1 MDQVPLQRGAGRVQG
16 PNLGAKLAPRGALD
30 EAKGGN
36 LAKTSR
42 KWRFWKAHWM
52 GQWAPLEQGWGS
64 SVRKP
69 TEMRP
74 RRGQNEHPWPPKTL
88 TIAGEVL
95 RKSMLEALRQK
106 LWPRALPRAALEE
119 PRGPTLQNHREYCGF
134 EDLSGGG
141 YCLRRACNC
150 PISDAG
156 GSPEGYLKVSKDGY
170 LQVSSSAEAVHR
182 NCGMRCLGFHTPWAA
197 GPANLSLDCPDLQF
211 PVKQGTKE
219 MSRPVSGSWKL

>member
-1 MDQVPLQRGAGRVQG
+1 MR
-16 PNLGAKLAPRGALD
+16 
-30 EAKGGN
+30 
-36 LAKTSR
+36 
-42 KWRFWKAHWM
+42 
-52 GQWAPLEQGWGS
+52 QWAPLEQGWGS

-134 EDLSGGG
+134 EDLSDGGG
-141 YCLRRACNC
+141 GLRGACEGPATPGFGRRRLPGRIPKGIQRWIPTGIQLRR
-150 PISDAG
+150 
-156 GSPEGYLKVSKDGY
+156 
-170 LQVSSSAEAVHR
+170 SSAQELWNA
-182 NCGMRCLGFHTPWAA
+182 MLG
-197 GPANLSLDCPDLQF
+197 LSHADWP
-211 PVKQGTKE
+211 T
-219 MSRPVSGSWKL
+219 S

>member
-1 MDQVPLQRGAGRVQG
+1 MFWWGLVGLVGLVDLVGLVGLVTFLMFFRPGGLLFREGRSQNCPKSCLEGAWGAAWKAYVDQVALQRGAGGAQG
-16 PNLGAKLAPRGALD
+16 PNSGAKLAPRGPLE

-42 KWRFWKAHWM
+42 KLRFWKAHWM

-106 LWPRALPRAALEE
+106 LWPRLPPKAAQEE
-119 PRGPTLQNHREYCGF
+119 PRGPTLQ
-134 EDLSGGG
+134 
-141 YCLRRACNC
+141 
-150 PISDAG
+150 
-156 GSPEGYLKVSKDGY
+156 K
-170 LQVSSSAEAVHR
+170 
-182 NCGMRCLGFHTPWAA
+182 HTVFT
-197 GPANLSLDCPDLQF
+197 CF
-211 PVKQGTKE
+211 
-219 MSRPVSGSWKL
+219 